1 MSLKLQSIYFEPPFK
16 TKIIS
21 FVSLDDFYF
30 EKVELT
36 DKAIIEFIEA
46 SGKMKIFIDGME

>member
-1 MSLKLQSIYFEPPFK
+1 LSLKLQSIYFEPPFK